1 MTDADVDGSH
11 IRTLLLTF
19 FFRQMLP
26 VVERGYLYIAQP
38 PLFKVA
44 EGKKETYLK
53 DEKELT
59 KFLLARIGDDRTL
72 TQGKSKQSASGAK
85 LVALLEKM
93 DSYRTHLAN
102 LEAKGWPEP
111 FVRAWLDSDLFRAE
125 DFAEKKRVD
134 LLSREAKALGEFTRA
149 DVVSDAEG
157 ESFAIELTRSVN
169 GIEKSFRVDPEFAS
183 SHEAKRL
190 RESAKAIGTFLVGPY
205 EIAQGEEKTTC
216 ATLPDALE
224 AIYEGAKKGLA
235 IQRYKGLG
243 EMNPEQLWETTM
255 DPEKRHLL
263 QVNIEDAVEAD
274 EIFSVLMGDEVEPR
288 RDFIEK
294 NALAAKNLDI

>member
-44 EGKKETYLK
+44 EGKKEIYLK
-53 DEKELT
+53 DERELT

-72 TQGKSKQSASGAK
+72 TQAKSKQSASGAK
-85 LVALLEKM
+85 LIALLEKM
-93 DSYRTHLAN
+93 ESYRTHLAN

-111 FVRAWLDSDLFRAE
+111 FVRAWLDSNLFRAE
-125 DFAEKKRVD
+125 DFSEKKRVD
-134 LLSREAKALGEFTRA
+134 LLAREARALGEFTRA

-157 ESFAIELTRSVN
+157 ESFAVELTRSVN

-190 RESAKAIGTFLVGPY
+190 RDAAKAIGTFLVGPY
-205 EIAQGEEKTTC
+205 EIAQGEEKT
-216 ATLPDALE
+216 LL
-224 AIYEGAKKGLA
+224 
-235 IQRYKGLG
+235 
-243 EMNPEQLWETTM
+243 
-255 DPEKRHLL
+255 RHTRPGRSRRSTR
-263 QVNIEDAVEAD
+263 A
-274 EIFSVLMGDEVEPR
+274 PR
-288 RDFIEK
+288 R
-294 NALAAKNLDI
+294 ASRSSGTRASAR